1 MARLKRKYLQFN
13 DLVFDTYTANADY
26 SASFKA
32 GTISYNYAN
41 GALPSIRKGTQY
53 TQPQSLS
60 ITIQQD
66 TRRFNCDQ
74 KTLYKEHVLTQLT
87 KTGRLWAVDGH
98 NLLWA
103 WAFIS
108 DYSEVYEETLD
119 RLSID
124 VVFVIYEGVWHIADR
139 LRTFLFPHDPCQFDT
154 CGQYEFV
161 PEPCIDYIQTN
172 ATPCCTSCYC
182 ISDDLIEALCGA
194 SESIYDGLY
203 ATCSPLYRIEYD
215 CGRAERVWGKNLLL
229 GVGQCKAS
237 NSAERIDGR
246 FYSNTILD
254 TTGTFTF
261 VGTFKDLLFTL
272 NGNSV
277 RIKGTYNGYLTIHSN
292 GEVTYGPTDE
302 CPGEPINLNNIE
314 IPNGSTLGLTVVHGW
329 NSFNIET
336 NNCTASA
343 CFYYRID
350 AITI

>member
-1 MARLKRKYLQFN
+1 MAEVKRKLLQFN
-13 DLVFDTYTANADY
+13 DLVFDSYTSISDF

-32 GTISYNYAN
+32 GTVSYNYGN

-60 ITIQQD
+60 VTIKQS
-66 TRRFNCDQ
+66 TKRFNCDQ
-74 KTLYKEHVLTQLT
+74 RTLYKEHILTQLT
-87 KTGRLWAVDGH
+87 RTGRLWAVEGH

-103 WAFIS
+103 WAFVT
-108 DYSEVYEETLD
+108 DYSEVYEGPLD
-119 RLSID
+119 QLSID
-124 VVFVIYEGVWHIADR
+124 VSFMLWEGVWHISDR

-154 CGQYEFV
+154 CGRYEFM
-161 PEPCIDYIQTN
+161 PEPCIDLSEPDT
-172 ATPCCTSCYC
+172 TGCCTDCYC

-194 SESIYDGLY
+194 ADDVYNGLY
-203 ATCSPLYRIEYD
+203 ATCSPKYRVEYD
-215 CGRAERVWGKNLLL
+215 CGRAERMWGKNLLL
-229 GVGQCKAS
+229 GNGKCKSS

-272 NGNSV
+272 NGNSI
-277 RIKGTYNGYLTIHSN
+277 RIKGTYNGYLTIHSD
-292 GEVTYGPTDE
+292 GEVTFGPTDE
-302 CPGEPINLNNIE
+302 CPGTPIDPNRIE
-314 IPNGSTLGLTVVHGW
+314 IPNGSTWGMIVHHGW
-329 NSFNIET
+329 NSYSVET